1 MSTYPIPSPFGPSV
15 LALRAI
21 QHLTLVLTLD
31 AYGDSLTL
39 TLPRHPGRLN
49 RLVLAVAASA
59 HASAAILS
67 DMAALSPELRTPPL
81 PATHVWV
88 GYGWQN
94 NQLYH
99 FFKVQQLH
107 KQPRVAPTAG

>member
-1 MSTYPIPSPFGPSV
+1 MPAPSPFGPSV
-15 LALRAI
+15 SALRAA

-39 TLPRHPGRLN
+39 TIPRNPGRLN

-67 DMAALSPELRTPPL
+67 DMAALSPEPLVLGPKDQGLRTPPL
-81 PATHVWV
+81 PATHV
-88 GYGWQN
+88 
-94 NQLYH
+94 
-99 FFKVQQLH
+99 
-107 KQPRVAPTAG
+107 